1 MSTPRLDCS
10 ELTDV
15 KLASLLEDVQ
25 ARMLYATRCT
35 QELASTPAHN
45 VSLAVAYHLRSG
57 GQQVRAKLALSAAF
71 ALGLKDSDAVCLAAC
86 AELLH
91 NASLVHDDLQDGD
104 LFRRGQPSL
113 WSKYGKNFAICCGD
127 LLLSASYGVL
137 CQLSR
142 PDKLPAVLDMV
153 HQRTSRA
160 IAGQCADLSALDS
173 HSDFVDQYI
182 AIAKAKSGALLGLPL
197 ELGLLVAG
205 YPDSIAVAKSAADHF
220 AVGYQII
227 DDLQDHAA
235 DSKRASHQQQQVP
248 PPALNIVL
256 LLEQQSG
263 HNDPFAQASALA
275 IDHLKQCEDYALQLP
290 HHSGLLLISYCT
302 KMRTTL
308 NDTIAQFETY

>member
-1 MSTPRLDCS
+1 MPTPRLNRS

-15 KLASLLEDVQ
+15 KLVSLLEDVQ
-25 ARMLYATRCT
+25 ARMLNATRCT
-35 QELASTPAHN
+35 QELASSPAHN

-57 GQQVRAKLALSAAF
+57 GQQVRAKLALSAALS
-71 ALGLKDSDAVCLAAC
+71 LGIQDSDAVCLAAC

-104 LFRRGQPSL
+104 LFRRGQPTL
-113 WSKYGKNFAICCGD
+113 WSKYGENFAVCCGD

-137 CQLSR
+137 CQLTR
-142 PDKLPAVLDMV
+142 TDKLPAVLDMV

-173 HSDFVDQYI
+173 HTDLVDQYI

-205 YPDSIAVAKSAADHF
+205 YPESISVAKSAADHF

-235 DSKRASHQQQQVP
+235 DSKRTSQQQRVP

-263 HNDPFAQASALA
+263 HDDPFAQASALA
-275 IDHLKQCEDYALQLP
+275 IDHLKQCEDFALQLP
-290 HHSGLLLISYCT
+290 HQSGLLLISYCT

-308 NDTIAQFETY
+308 NDTITQFETY

>member
-1 MSTPRLDCS
+1 
-10 ELTDV
+10 
-15 KLASLLEDVQ
+15 
-25 ARMLYATRCT
+25 
-35 QELASTPAHN
+35 
-45 VSLAVAYHLRSG
+45 
-57 GQQVRAKLALSAAF
+57 
-71 ALGLKDSDAVCLAAC
+71 
-86 AELLH
+86 
-91 NASLVHDDLQDGD
+91 
-104 LFRRGQPSL
+104 L

-137 CQLSR
+137 CQLTR
-142 PDKLPAVLDMV
+142 TEKLPAVLDMV

-173 HSDFVDQYI
+173 HTDFVDQYI

-205 YPDSIAVAKSAADHF
+205 YPESTSVAKSAADHF

-263 HNDPFAQASALA
+263 HDDPFAQASALA

-290 HHSGLLLISYCT
+290 HQSGLLLISYCT

>member
-1 MSTPRLDCS
+1 MPTPRLNRS

-15 KLASLLEDVQ
+15 KLVSLLEDVQ
-25 ARMLYATRCT
+25 ARMLNATRCT
-35 QELASTPAHN
+35 QDLSSTPAHN

-57 GQQVRAKLALSAAF
+57 GQQVRAKLALSAALS
-71 ALGLKDSDAVCLAAC
+71 LGIQDSDAVCLAAC

-104 LFRRGQPSL
+104 LFRRGQPTL
-113 WSKYGKNFAICCGD
+113 WSKYGENFAVCCGD

-137 CQLSR
+137 CQLTR
-142 PDKLPAVLDMV
+142 TDKLPAVLDMV

-173 HSDFVDQYI
+173 HTDLVDQYI

-205 YPDSIAVAKSAADHF
+205 YPESISVAKSAADHF

-235 DSKRASHQQQQVP
+235 DSKRTSQQQRVP

-263 HNDPFAQASALA
+263 HDDPFAQASALA
-275 IDHLKQCEDYALQLP
+275 IDHLKQCQDYALQLP
-290 HHSGLLLISYCT
+290 HQSGLLLISYCT

-308 NDTIAQFETY
+308 NDTITQFETY

>member
-1 MSTPRLDCS
+1 MPTPRLNRS

-15 KLASLLEDVQ
+15 KLVSLLEDVQ
-25 ARMLYATRCT
+25 ARMLDATRCT

-57 GQQVRAKLALSAAF
+57 GQQVRAKLALSAALS
-71 ALGLKDSDAVCLAAC
+71 LGIEDSDAVCLAAC

-137 CQLSR
+137 CQLTR
-142 PDKLPAVLDMV
+142 TEKLPAVLDMV

-173 HSDFVDQYI
+173 NTDFVDQYI
-182 AIAKAKSGALLGLPL
+182 AIARAKSGALLGLPL

-205 YPDSIAVAKSAADHF
+205 YPESTSVAKSAADHF

-235 DSKRASHQQQQVP
+235 DSKRTSQQQRVP

-263 HNDPFAQASALA
+263 HDDPFAQASALA

-290 HHSGLLLISYCT
+290 HQSGLLLISYCT

>member
-1 MSTPRLDCS
+1 MPTPRLNCS

-15 KLASLLEDVQ
+15 KLVSLLEDVQ
-25 ARMLYATRCT
+25 ARMLNATRCT
-35 QELASTPAHN
+35 QDLTSTPAHN

-57 GQQVRAKLALSAAF
+57 GQQVRAKLALSAALS
-71 ALGLKDSDAVCLAAC
+71 LGIQDSDAVCLAAC

-104 LFRRGQPSL
+104 LFRRGQPTL
-113 WSKYGKNFAICCGD
+113 WSKYGENFAICCGD

-137 CQLSR
+137 CQLTR
-142 PDKLPAVLDMV
+142 TDKLPAVLDMV

-173 HSDFVDQYI
+173 HTDLVDQYI

-205 YPDSIAVAKSAADHF
+205 YPESISVAKSAADHF

-235 DSKRASHQQQQVP
+235 DSKRASQQQVP

-256 LLEQQSG
+256 LLEQQLG
-263 HNDPFAQASALA
+263 HDDPFAQASALA

>member
-1 MSTPRLDCS
+1 MPTPRLNRS

-15 KLASLLEDVQ
+15 KLVSLLEDVQ
-25 ARMLYATRCT
+25 ARMVDATRCT

-57 GQQVRAKLALSAAF
+57 GQQVRAKLALSAALS
-71 ALGLKDSDAVCLAAC
+71 LGIEDSDAVCLAAC

-137 CQLSR
+137 CQLTR
-142 PDKLPAVLDMV
+142 TEKLPSVLDMV

-173 HSDFVDQYI
+173 NTDFVDQYI

-205 YPDSIAVAKSAADHF
+205 YPESTSVAKSAADHF

-235 DSKRASHQQQQVP
+235 DSKRVSQQQRVP

-263 HNDPFAQASALA
+263 HDDPFAQASALA
-275 IDHLKQCEDYALQLP
+275 IDHLKQCEDYALLLP
-290 HHSGLLLISYCT
+290 HQSGLLLISYCT

>member
-1 MSTPRLDCS
+1 MPTPRLNRS

-15 KLASLLEDVQ
+15 KLVSLLEDVQ
-25 ARMLYATRCT
+25 ARMVDATRCT

-57 GQQVRAKLALSAAF
+57 GQQVRAKLALSAALS
-71 ALGLKDSDAVCLAAC
+71 LGIEDSDAVCLAAC

-137 CQLSR
+137 CQLTR
-142 PDKLPAVLDMV
+142 TEKLPAVLDMV

-173 HSDFVDQYI
+173 NTDFVDQYI
-182 AIAKAKSGALLGLPL
+182 AIARAKSGALLGLPL

-205 YPDSIAVAKSAADHF
+205 YPESTSVAKSAADHF

-235 DSKRASHQQQQVP
+235 DSKRTSQQQRVP

-263 HNDPFAQASALA
+263 HDDPFAQASALA

-290 HHSGLLLISYCT
+290 HQSGLLLISYCT